1 MPNWCSN
8 TLIITGDDEEI
19 KKFEKKAKAKDTA
32 LSMNKFLPTPKALL
46 EGTAPNRTE
55 NAKELI
61 EKYGA
66 KDWYDWHINN
76 WGTKWDL
83 TAELLCS
90 DEGYL
95 QYCFDSAW
103 SPPIEFLKEVSKK
116 YTRLEFRL
124 RYDEPGVG
132 FMGVAKYKNGE
143 GEDKCL
149 DY

>member
-1 MPNWCSN
+1 MEFKEYKNELKIRGYSKETIKSYLYFN
-8 TLIITGDDEEI
+8 KRLLDFTKKTTTEI
-19 KKFEKKAKAKDTA
+19 NNKDI
-32 LSMNKFLPTPKALL
+32 NKYLL
-46 EGTAPNRTE
+46 DM
-55 NAKELI
+55 I